1 MRLVIDASVAL
12 KWALDEE
19 GSAAATALI
28 ERDELLAPDLLLI
41 ECASALTVRV
51 RRKLMTADGAIDALQ
66 TILATPK
73 RLYASASLI
82 ELAHQLALEMEQT
95 AYDCLYLALA
105 ISERVQLITDDRRF
119 AHAVERHPAYAGF
132 IRRL

>member
-1 MRLVIDASVAL
+1 MRLVVDASVAL
-12 KWALDEE
+12 KWALAED
-19 GSAAATALI
+19 GSAEATALI
-28 ERDELLAPDLLLI
+28 ARDELLAPDLLLI
-41 ECASALTVRV
+41 ECANVLTMRV
-51 RRKLMTADGAIDALQ
+51 RRRFMTADDASDALQ

-73 RLYASASLI
+73 RLHASVALI
-82 ELAHQLALEMEQT
+82 ERAHELAVEMEQT

-119 AHAVERHPAYAGF
+119 VDTVERRPAYAGF